1 MEILNELDC
10 LQDLFISRLRAD
22 PLFGAL
28 IEGTISQAHLC
39 AVYQEIWHC
48 VCETPRSLAA
58 AAKTLSLY
66 RSSGARFSGEEFAR
80 FRTPFYG
87 AILEELE
94 THAREERG
102 HDDWMMSDL
111 VALGADAEAVRRSQP
126 GPAMSA
132 YLAVFRHAAVG
143 RTPLG
148 VSGQAYM
155 LEGLGPLLWAKT
167 VENLRRRSNIPNI
180 AQAVYCLA
188 SHAEVDRHHREEARR
203 RLVGFTDRRDYD
215 AIVFNARAT
224 IDTWGG
230 LSFDIIRR
238 G

>member
-1 MEILNELDC
+1 
-10 LQDLFISRLRAD
+10 
-22 PLFGAL
+22 
-28 IEGTISQAHLC
+28 
-39 AVYQEIWHC
+39 
-48 VCETPRSLAA
+48 
-58 AAKTLSLY
+58 
-66 RSSGARFSGEEFAR
+66 
-80 FRTPFYG
+80 
-87 AILEELE
+87 
-94 THAREERG
+94 
-102 HDDWMMSDL
+102 
-111 VALGADAEAVRRSQP
+111 
-126 GPAMSA
+126 MSA